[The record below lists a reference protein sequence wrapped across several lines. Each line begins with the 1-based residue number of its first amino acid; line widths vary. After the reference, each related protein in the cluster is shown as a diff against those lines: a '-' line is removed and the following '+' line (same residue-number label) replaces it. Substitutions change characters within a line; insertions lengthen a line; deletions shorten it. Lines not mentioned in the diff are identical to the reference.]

1 MSKKIKWGFIQPL
14 TGGFAIGAEKAIGSA
29 PDWVLSFPGFCSHT
43 ENPDGTVKSAMNEYH
58 YLMYMKKHDKLPAY
72 LTINRKPFSDF
83 MKEDDPWHPELIKNE
98 FSTTDTIDFSNTDI
112 VCALPVCSGLSNA
125 TTSKNDETYA
135 LRNSNMQWI
144 TKYVLEQI
152 KPKAYIFE
160 NAPALF
166 AGNNAKDIR
175 EFLNKTAEENGYSVS
190 YFKTDTSL
198 HHNAQR
204 RPRTF
209 VVCWKWYGTEKQ
221 MPPIINFVKDEISV
235 KKFFEEMP
243 KYDQNEEMPLSWCN
257 QNILD
262 YFKEAH
268 PDDYRKLLKERTGFA
283 HIIECG
289 EKDQYIE
296 FCKKYEWKDDD
307 PETQEKHRASMIRSI
322 NHAAEKAAV
331 GSWIFDTTTAV
342 IDDRKK
348 IPSIMHKVT
357 TSKLHPY
364 EDRLLTVGEILYCM
378 GMPTDFHIYGQTFEK
393 SHQTG
398 QNVPVNTGKY
408 IVSEV
413 VRVLNNWD
421 TERNN
426 TNGNQFFGDVSNV
439 EYVDNTKQ
447 TYSETCPGK

>member
-1 MSKKIKWGFIQPL
+1 MLKKIKWGFIQPL
-14 TGGFAIGAEKAIGSA
+14 TGGFAISAEQAIGSA

-83 MKEDDPWHPELIKNE
+83 EKESDPWHPELIKND

-243 KYDQNEEMPLSWCN
+243 EYDQNEEMPLSWCN
-257 QNILD
+257 KIELD
-262 YFKEAH
+262 YMKEKH
-268 PDDYRKLLKERTGFA
+268 PDNYRDLLKEQTTFA
-283 HIIECG
+283 YIIEHQ
-289 EKDQYIE
+289 EREQFIDY
-296 FCKKYEWKDDD
+296 CKTYSWGDADD
-307 PETQEKHRASMIRSI
+307 EKHRASMIRSI

-342 IDDRKK
+342 IDDKKK

-447 TYSETCPGK
+447 TYSETCPGNKN